1 MQKGQT
7 ESADKQKEE
16 LLQEVKELKRR
27 LKEMEKA
34 LAYSRL
40 ETKARDIM
48 IDLAEDYFKV
58 PIRKK

>member
-40 ETKARDIM
+40 ETKARD
-48 IDLAEDYFKV
+48 LAEDYFKV